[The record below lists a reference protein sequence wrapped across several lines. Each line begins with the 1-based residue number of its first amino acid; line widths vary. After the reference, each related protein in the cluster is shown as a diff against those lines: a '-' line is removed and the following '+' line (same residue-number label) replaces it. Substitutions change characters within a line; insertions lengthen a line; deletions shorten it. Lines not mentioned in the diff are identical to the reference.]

1 MPQVRP
7 QGGEKTTVFS
17 SGQLP
22 GGVYGPAEAAQRGE
36 GEEG

>member
-7 QGGEKTTVFS
+7 QGGAKMTVYS
-17 SGQLP
+17 SSQLP
-22 GGVYGPAEAAQRGE
+22 GGVYGPAEEAQRGE